1 MRRPHLTR
9 ALSGLSRRRLG
20 VLVAA
25 VLTASAAL
33 ASCATPTTPALAV
46 VTPAHPC
53 AGSAPRATY
62 SHVVVIL
69 MENKDYNQ
77 IIGSSSAPYLNT
89 LAKACGL
96 ATQYHG
102 VTYPSLPNY
111 IAATSGATY
120 GIRDDNL
127 PAAHPI
133 AAASIF
139 SQTGASWQALSES
152 MPKACDR
159 TNAYPYMVKHN
170 PAPYYTSVAAQCAKQ
185 NIALPSAPTFSA
197 RYTFVTP
204 NMVHD
209 MHDGTVAQ
217 GDAWLKAFVPKVI
230 NSAGYQ
236 AGSTLLV
243 ITWDT
248 DENTMNGNKNRAP
261 AIVVAPAVKP
271 GTTSAIA
278 YNHYSLLRLTEETLG
293 LPLLA
298 GAKTATSM
306 RAAFHL

>member
-1 MRRPHLTR
+1 MRSAHHHHPIRS
-9 ALSGLSRRRLG
+9 SGLRTRVACGAFLT
-20 VLVAA
+20 LVA
-25 VLTASAAL
+25 LLAA
-33 ASCATPTTPALAV
+33 CATPATPAIAV
-46 VTPAHPC
+46 VTAARPC

-69 MENKDYNQ
+69 MENKNYNE
-77 IIGSSSAPYLNT
+77 IIGSKSAPYLNQ
-89 LAKACGL
+89 LAHSCGV

-111 IAATSGATY
+111 LAVTSGSTY
-120 GIRDDNL
+120 GIHDDNV
-127 PAAHPI
+127 PASHPI
-133 AAASIF
+133 TAASIF
-139 SQTGASWQALSES
+139 SQTGTSWQSLSES
-152 MPKACDR
+152 MPKACDHA
-159 TNAYPYMVKHN
+159 NAYPYMPKHN
-170 PAPYYTSVAAQCAKQ
+170 PAPYFTNIAAQCAKQ
-185 NIALPSAPTFSA
+185 NLPLPSNPTFSA

-217 GDAWLKAFVPKVI
+217 GDAWLQGFVPKVI
-230 NSAGYQ
+230 DSAGYQ
-236 AGSTLLV
+236 SGSTILV

-248 DENTMNGNKNRAP
+248 DENSKNNTNNNRAP
-261 AIVVAPAVKP
+261 AIVVAPEVRP
-271 GTTSAIA
+271 GTTSATA
-278 YNHYSLLRLTEETLG
+278 FNHYSLLRLSEETLG

>member
-1 MRRPHLTR
+1 MLTKRP
-9 ALSGLSRRRLG
+9 RRLRG
-20 VLVAA
+20 AVVAA
-25 VLTASAAL
+25 ALTASAAL
-33 ASCATPTTPALAV
+33 ASCATPTTPAVAL
-46 VTPAHPC
+46 VTAAHPC

-62 SHVVVIL
+62 SHVVVIF
-69 MENKDYNQ
+69 MENKDFTD
-77 IIGSSSAPYLNT
+77 IIGSKSAPYLNS
-89 LAKACGL
+89 LATSCGL

-120 GIRDDNL
+120 GIHDDNL

-133 AAASIF
+133 TAASIF
-139 SQTGASWQALSES
+139 SQTGTSWQSLSES
-152 MPKACDR
+152 MPKACDHA
-159 TNAYPYMVKHN
+159 NAYPYMPKHN
-170 PAPYYTSVAAQCAKQ
+170 PAPYYTSVAAQCLKQ
-185 NIALPSAPTFSA
+185 NLPLPSAPTFSA

-204 NMVHD
+204 NMLHD

-217 GDAWLKAFVPKVI
+217 GDAWLKTFVPKVI

-236 AGSTLLV
+236 TGSTLLV

-248 DENTMNGNKNRAP
+248 DENTANGNKNRAP
-261 AIVVAPAVKP
+261 AIVVAPEVKP
-271 GTTSAIA
+271 GTTSATA
-278 YNHYSLLRLTEETLG
+278 YNHYSLLRLSEETLG

>member
-1 MRRPHLTR
+1 MVGARCTPLLTR
-9 ALSGLSRRRLG
+9 FRRRSAFAALLAVSG
-20 VLVAA
+20 ALVA
-25 VLTASAAL
+25 
-33 ASCATPTTPALAV
+33 CATPTTPAVAV
-46 VTPAHPC
+46 VTAAHPC

-69 MENKDYNQ
+69 MENKDFSD
-77 IIGSSSAPYLNT
+77 IIGSPSAPYLNS
-89 LAKACGL
+89 LAKTCGL

-120 GIRDDNL
+120 GVHDDNL

-133 AAASIF
+133 NAASIF
-139 SQTGASWQALSES
+139 SQTGTSWQSLSES
-152 MPKACDR
+152 MPKNCDR
-159 TNAYPYMVKHN
+159 ANAYPYMPKHN
-170 PAPYYTSVAAQCAKQ
+170 PAPYYTSIAAQCAKQ
-185 NIALPSAPTFSA
+185 NIPLPASPAFAA

-217 GDAWLKAFVPKVI
+217 GDAWLKTFVPKVI

-236 AGSTLLV
+236 SGSTILV

-248 DENTMNGNKNRAP
+248 DENSKNNSNNNRAP
-261 AIVVAPAVKP
+261 AIVVAPEVKP
-271 GTTSAIA
+271 GTSSATA
-278 YNHYSLLRLTEETLG
+278 YNHYSLLRLSEETLG

>member
-1 MRRPHLTR
+1 MLTKALTR
-9 ALSGLSRRRLG
+9 FRRRLLFAAT
-20 VLVAA
+20 VSAVALPLACAAPAAPA
-25 VLTASAAL
+25 V
-33 ASCATPTTPALAV
+33 AV

-62 SHVVVIL
+62 SHVVVIF

-77 IIGSSSAPYLNT
+77 IIASPSAPYVNS
-89 LAKACGL
+89 LAKSCGL

-102 VTYPSLPNY
+102 ITYPSMPNY
-111 IAATSGATY
+111 LAVTSGSTY
-120 GIRDDNL
+120 GIHDDNL

-133 AAASIF
+133 TAASIF
-139 SQTGASWQALSES
+139 SQTGTSWQSLSES
-152 MPKACDR
+152 MPKACDK
-159 TNAYPYMVKHN
+159 TNAYPYMTKHN
-170 PAPYYTSVAAQCAKQ
+170 PAPYYTSIAAQCAKQ
-185 NIALPSAPTFSA
+185 NVPLPSAPTFAA

-236 AGSTLLV
+236 AGSTILV

-248 DENTMNGNKNRAP
+248 DANTKNGNNNRAP
-261 AIVVAPAVKP
+261 ALVVAPEVKP
-271 GTTSAIA
+271 GTTSATVF
-278 YNHYSLLRLTEETLG
+278 NHYSLLRLSEETLG

>member
-1 MRRPHLTR
+1 MLTKRP
-9 ALSGLSRRRLG
+9 RRLRG
-20 VLVAA
+20 AVVAA
-25 VLTASAAL
+25 ALTASAAL
-33 ASCATPTTPALAV
+33 ASCATPTTPAVAL
-46 VTPAHPC
+46 VTAAHPC

-62 SHVVVIL
+62 SHVVVIF
-69 MENKDYNQ
+69 MENKDFTD
-77 IIGSSSAPYLNT
+77 IIGSKSAPYLNS
-89 LAKACGL
+89 LATSCGL

-111 IAATSGATY
+111 IAVTSGATY
-120 GIRDDNL
+120 GIHDDNL

-133 AAASIF
+133 TAASIF
-139 SQTGASWQALSES
+139 SQTGTSWQSLSES
-152 MPKACDR
+152 MPKACDHA
-159 TNAYPYMVKHN
+159 NAYPYMPKHN
-170 PAPYYTSVAAQCAKQ
+170 PAPYYTSVAAQCLKQ
-185 NIALPSAPTFSA
+185 NLPLPSAPTFSA

-204 NMVHD
+204 NMLHD

-217 GDAWLKAFVPKVI
+217 GDAWLKTFVPKVI

-236 AGSTLLV
+236 TGSTLLV

-248 DENTMNGNKNRAP
+248 DENTANGNKNRAP
-261 AIVVAPAVKP
+261 AIVVAPEVKP
-271 GTTSAIA
+271 GTTSATA
-278 YNHYSLLRLTEETLG
+278 YNHYSLLRLSEETLG